1 MGGVPE
7 GGPLGVHVQGRGD
20 PEGGV
25 TALAGEGGEPTAHRG
40 EGGGEESTLD
50 TKKGYKTKT
59 GSTSSVTL
67 TLGLIK
73 TEFWDRAGGG
83 GNINYDW

>member
-25 TALAGEGGEPTAHRG
+25 TALAGEGGEPTAHCG
-40 EGGGEESTLD
+40 EGGGEER
-50 TKKGYKTKT
+50 G
-59 GSTSSVTL
+59 
-67 TLGLIK
+67 
-73 TEFWDRAGGG
+73 R
-83 GNINYDW
+83 

>member
-1 MGGVPE
+1 MRVRWGRGEGGCRQVGGVPE

-40 EGGGEESTLD
+40 EGGGEE
-50 TKKGYKTKT
+50 
-59 GSTSSVTL
+59 
-67 TLGLIK
+67 
-73 TEFWDRAGGG
+73 RGG
-83 GNINYDW
+83 

>member
-40 EGGGEESTLD
+40 EGGGEE
-50 TKKGYKTKT
+50 
-59 GSTSSVTL
+59 
-67 TLGLIK
+67 
-73 TEFWDRAGGG
+73 RGG
-83 GNINYDW
+83 